1 MYFPRR
7 MVAVVFES
15 AAGVLGSFWRAVVLV
30 FSGVGRAV
38 VALGQDSFLAD
49 AFDQDDGLDPPVE
62 FA

>member
-1 MYFPRR
+1 

-15 AAGVLGSFWRAVVLV
+15 AAGVLGSFWRAVVCALV

-49 AFDQDDGLDPPVE
+49 AFDQDGGLDPPVE